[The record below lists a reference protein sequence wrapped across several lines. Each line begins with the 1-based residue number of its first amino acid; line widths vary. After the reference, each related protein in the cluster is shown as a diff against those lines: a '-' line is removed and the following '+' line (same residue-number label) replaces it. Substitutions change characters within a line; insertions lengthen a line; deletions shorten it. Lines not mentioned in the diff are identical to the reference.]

1 LDIRVVADFWIGAL
15 FSIADPQK
23 FLPLAIVA
31 FEPHAFGNPKG
42 RDQASLNLLAAL
54 SGVIAI

>member
-1 LDIRVVADFWIGAL
+1 MDDATNSTI
-15 FSIADPQK
+15 SIANPQK
-23 FLPLAIVA
+23 FPPLANVPL
-31 FEPHAFGNPKG
+31 ESHAFGNPKG